1 MGQGPARVRPA
12 GRTRPGY
19 VLYCMADDG
28 GLSWPRG
35 KAGIAM
41 ACRGEP
47 PAPASTAGCELE
59 QRVGRWASW
68 HDSGANAL
76 TAVTPLVRSSRV
88 ERQAGGRVLACVG
101 AAITPTRW
109 PAKDCGGGGE
119 RGGLRQSE
127 HMTFWGACSF
137 VRGRGLAAVDCR
149 CTEQYVKN
157 KAHRAHC
164 RRLLHDLPCAAYGSK
179 PRTGPIQDESCR
191 QSHRAVWRCL

>member
-109 PAKDCGGGGE
+109 PAKDCGGGGGVGGVAPI
-119 RGGLRQSE
+119 RTHDILGRLQFRARQGTGSGGLSMYRTICKKQSSQS
-127 HMTFWGACSF
+127 T
-137 VRGRGLAAVDCR
+137 
-149 CTEQYVKN
+149 
-157 KAHRAHC
+157 
-164 RRLLHDLPCAAYGSK
+164 LPQTPS
-179 PRTGPIQDESCR
+179 
-191 QSHRAVWRCL
+191 